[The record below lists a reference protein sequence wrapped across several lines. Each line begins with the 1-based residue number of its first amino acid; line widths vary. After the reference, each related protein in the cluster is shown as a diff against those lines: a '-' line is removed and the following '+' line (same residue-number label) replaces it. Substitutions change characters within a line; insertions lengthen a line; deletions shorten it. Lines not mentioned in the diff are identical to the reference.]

1 MKQSA
6 DALFAKT
13 EDGIMPVMLEETHTY
28 KKLLLSWNKGTQGER
43 VENMCSVPVLKNYVF
58 FELFAQKSVEL
69 VLEFIALELA

>member
-28 KKLLLSWNKGTQGER
+28 KKLLLSWNKGTQG
-43 VENMCSVPVLKNYVF
+43 
-58 FELFAQKSVEL
+58 
-69 VLEFIALELA
+69 VLELLRSLLIVFTL